1 MTLAFFIAKRLAFNK
16 QRNFTSFIIK
26 IAISAIAISVC
37 VMILGAAITSGY
49 QKVIQEKFYEA
60 WGDIHVTPFLP
71 EPNSLLNEETII
83 YDDKLKQ
90 NLSSIQDVKQVSS
103 FRLQPCIVKAKEE
116 IEGMVLK
123 GIQLN
128 QRNVSIQSYLIEG
141 ENFNLTNG
149 PYNQEIIISKK
160 MATTLRLQIGS
171 PILLYFLNENEFQ
184 PKIRKVNVCGIYKTG
199 LEEFDDIIGICD
211 MRLIQSVKDDSLE
224 SIHGYEIYIDNLMH
238 KDDII
243 NKMNQLLQS
252 SDLQVYPI
260 EQRFES
266 IFSWLALMKS
276 NQTVIMIIML
286 IIAIINMISAFLIL
300 ILERTRMVGIL
311 KALGMRSNQLIQ
323 IFIISSAFILII
335 GISIGL
341 ILGIGLCWIQDKTH
355 FFKLNEAAYFIQS
368 VPIHL
373 EASQIVNIVL
383 ITLVTCLSL
392 LSIPAIIIKKLSPT
406 KAIRFQ

>member
-1 MTLAFFIAKRLAFNK
+1 
-16 QRNFTSFIIK
+16 
-26 IAISAIAISVC
+26 
-37 VMILGAAITSGY
+37 
-49 QKVIQEKFYEA
+49 
-60 WGDIHVTPFLP
+60 
-71 EPNSLLNEETII
+71 
-83 YDDKLKQ
+83 
-90 NLSSIQDVKQVSS
+90 
-103 FRLQPCIVKAKEE
+103 
-116 IEGMVLK
+116 
-123 GIQLN
+123 
-128 QRNVSIQSYLIEG
+128 
-141 ENFNLTNG
+141 
-149 PYNQEIIISKK
+149 
-160 MATTLRLQIGS
+160 
-171 PILLYFLNENEFQ
+171 
-184 PKIRKVNVCGIYKTG
+184 VNVCGIYKTG

-224 SIHGYEIYIDNLMH
+224 SIHGYEIYIDNLTH

>member
-1 MTLAFFIAKRLAFNK
+1 
-16 QRNFTSFIIK
+16 
-26 IAISAIAISVC
+26 
-37 VMILGAAITSGY
+37 MILGAAITSGY

-224 SIHGYEIYIDNLMH
+224 SIHGYEIYIDNLTH